1 MKQEN
6 TKFWIRFLICFGV
19 AAAISVAIFAI
30 QGFFTDNI
38 GVNLQVLADGFSVSG
53 ALLLMYAGMMFISK
67 EGALLGIS
75 YALRN
80 AALTFIPGGRAKQ
93 ELYKDYRERKMS
105 KDRKSADVCVWIVGA
120 IFFAVGLA
128 LTLIWYVKF
137 YNIQG

>member
-6 TKFWIRFLICFGV
+6 KKFWIRFLVCFGI
-19 AAAISVAIFAI
+19 AAAISVVIFAI
-30 QGFFTDNI
+30 QGFFTDDI
-38 GVNLQVLADGFSVSG
+38 GVNLQILADGLSVSG

-93 ELYKDYRERKMS
+93 ELYKDDRERKMS
-105 KDRKSADVCVWIVGA
+105 GERKSADVCIWIVGA
-120 IFFAVGLA
+120 IFFVIGLA

-137 YNIQG
+137 CNIPS